1 MSFFGSLIK
10 GIAGVGKAAVGS
22 LFKSTPVGAVAS
34 AGLDALGSFAS
45 DSQNQANQMALQQQ
59 GQQWQEHIID
69 KQNAWNS
76 APAQA
81 ERYRQAGINP
91 VMALG
96 GGSSGIVSSGGASGT
111 NSSVPVSDSV
121 AISNEQ
127 RQYQLQSRVAD
138 ADIESKQASA
148 ARSRAEAETED
159 RSRVL
164 KLLGMMKQN
173 NLIDANTAKSKAE
186 SLVFGEE
193 AAFLKA
199 TQTPRQEVEFSRMKQ
214 EVYRS
219 LQMFADAQIAQFNAS
234 VVDKKF
240 NAELASTYAQ
250 IALAAKQG
258 SMYDA
263 MSQAELASSYL
274 QRVLGDNQN
283 FSDEQRAQLLQST
296 IDQIKNAAISSGV
309 DVEWKV
315 FDKVLGAATA
325 IIGNALGFYGLGKI
339 SSVSRFFKHVPVKGF
354 AP

>member
-1 MSFFGSLIK
+1 MSFFGSLLK

-22 LFKSTPVGAVAS
+22 LVKSTPVGAVAS

-69 KQNAWNS
+69 KQNEWNS

-91 VMALG
+91 VLALG
-96 GGSSGIVSSGGASGT
+96 GGSSGIVSSGGSSGV

-127 RQYQLQSRVAD
+127 RAYQLQSRIAD
-138 ADIESKQASA
+138 ADIEAKQAAA
-148 ARSRAEAETED
+148 ARSRSEAETED
-159 RSRVL
+159 RSRTL
-164 KLLGMMKQN
+164 KLLGMMKN
-173 NLIDANTAKSKAE
+173 NDLIDANTAKSKAE

-193 AAFLKA
+193 ASFLHA
-199 TQTPRQEVEFSRMKQ
+199 TQTPRREVEFSKMTQ
-214 EVYRS
+214 ETYRT

-240 NAELASTYAQ
+240 NAELASIYAQ
-250 IALAAKQG
+250 IALSAKQG

-283 FSDEQRAQLLQST
+283 YSEEQRAQLLKST
-296 IDQIKNAAISSGV
+296 IDQIKNAAISSGIDV
-309 DVEWKV
+309 DWKT
-315 FDKVLGAATA
+315 FDKVLGAAATV
-325 IIGNALGFYGLGKI
+325 IGGALSLSFVGKTGK
-339 SSVSRFFKHVPVKGF
+339 VFRFGSKLLK
-354 AP
+354 